1 MVRYTKII
9 IILFNPLIFSLSDNI
24 QLDTSNIKLLFVY
37 VVYVCVVPE
46 LKRPSAFSES
56 GWLAYDGPRDERHRG
71 EAENMFFTPIFTRR
85 KIYCMRVLLRMAK
98 LRADKASEP
107 DSVDP
112 QLLKSAGDSII
123 PSLLSVLNI
132 SSTCNTVPATWK
144 AANISAPYNASKCA
158 RKIDGVYGGV
168 NYYHACPWTGTW
180 EPSPVGVWRNSPFH
194 SAPNEFPA
202 TFSQY

>member
-1 MVRYTKII
+1 MMVRYTKII

-24 QLDTSNIKLLFVY
+24 QLDTSKIKLLFVY

-46 LKRPSAFSES
+46 LKLPSAFSES
-56 GWLAYDGPRDERHRG
+56 GWLAYDGPPDERHRG

-98 LRADKASEP
+98 LRADKASET

-132 SSTCNTVPATWK
+132 SSTCNTVPAT
-144 AANISAPYNASKCA
+144 
-158 RKIDGVYGGV
+158 
-168 NYYHACPWTGTW
+168 
-180 EPSPVGVWRNSPFH
+180 
-194 SAPNEFPA
+194 
-202 TFSQY
+202 